1 MGTGFSKKKKE
12 ARLMQQQMN
21 FVQNELQNLEVVGA
35 AGSGLVTVTL
45 TGDGE
50 MKQIKIKP
58 ECVDVEDLEGL
69 EMLIRA
75 AHADAHKRLKEKAP
89 PIPGFP
95 GFFS

>member
-75 AHADAHKRLKEKAP
+75 AHADAHKQLKEKAP

>member
-12 ARLMQQQMN
+12 ARLIQQQISR
-21 FVQNELQNLEVVGA
+21 VQTELHNLEVVGA

-69 EMLIRA
+69 EILIRA
-75 AHADAHKRLKEKAP
+75 AHEDAHKRLREQSP
-89 PIPGFP
+89 PLPGLP
-95 GFFS
+95 GFFA

>member
-12 ARLMQQQMN
+12 ARIIQQQMSL
-21 FVQNELQNLEVVGA
+21 VQNELQNLEVVGV
-35 AGSGLVTVTL
+35 AGSGLVTITL

-50 MKQIKIKP
+50 MKQVKIKP

-75 AHADAHKRLKEKAP
+75 AHADAHKRLKEQSP

-95 GFFS
+95 GFLA